1 MGLWT
6 FIFMIKTCFWSKSLW
21 WSKNWIGFKWPNSLA
36 VIPHLH
42 SSIKQL
48 VVLYDFSNFFK
59 FVSFMSEQISLIKSL
74 LYLSSRRAVLD
85 QPPIACRS
93 FLTEVFSLFAKTLD
107 TAMIRRNT
115 WNRNLLFVCCVLLLA
130 DPFLQ
135 RFSLSPKTMDTMIE
149 KKYLIQIF
157 AICILRIIAYRRFLS
172 LPKLRIQ

>member
-6 FIFMIKTCFWSKSLW
+6 FMIKTCFWSKSLW
-21 WSKNWIGFKWPNSLA
+21 WSKNWIGFKLPNSLA
-36 VIPHLH
+36 EIHR

-59 FVSFMSEQISLIKSL
+59 FVIFMSEQISLIKSL

-115 WNRNLLFVCCVLLLA
+115 WNRNLLFASCVLLLA

>member
-1 MGLWT
+1 
-6 FIFMIKTCFWSKSLW
+6 MIKTCFWSKSLW

-36 VIPHLH
+36 VIHP

-93 FLTEVFSLFAKTLD
+93 FLTEVFSLFAKTFD

-115 WNRNLLFVCCVLLLA
+115 WNRYLLFASCGLLLA
-130 DPFLQ
+130 GPLLP
-135 RFSLSPKTMDTMIE
+135 RFSLSPKTLDTMVM

-157 AICILRIIAYRRFLS
+157 AIWVLRIIACLRVLLHRRFFS
-172 LPKLRIQ
+172 LPKLRI